1 MTIFDRLKSLLGG
14 NNTEE
19 FDEATVTNTVTGER
33 TRGPLARRVV
43 TLPEI
48 DTRRNSPAST
58 PSAIAG
64 SDDDM
69 PDGDVD
75 LAEKAAATKPIV
87 GSKEGGRTRKDEN
100 DQQIKTEAAKDK
112 KDAPA
117 VLPTDATAA
126 SATDEGGGLPTR
138 DEDGVQQTVVRAQGR
153 FRETFQEQLQRAVDK
168 FLEAEADSFRRG
180 DEISELLDNAAV
192 LNKLLDS
199 EDPLIRQERVSSF
212 LDTVMSSSFDQTFD
226 AIPEGRFSEGIANID
241 AKGALATILRNKDI
255 LKLFYFDDTVVDTED
270 LSNAGTGVVDPLG
283 FLLRYNNKSVK
294 QLGTALEDVRLTTE
308 TILGYAKDNERS
320 DNERFPTFVLDQK
333 LYIQGVE
340 VSKYLKGSATVSK
353 NNVTGHNTLTFT
365 LDNSNDK
372 FVWTDRNLGF
382 SVFERSYFYDEN
394 GDKIFYSSEQD
405 KEYARRLARALTS
418 QSAESIEDLDA
429 ELASTRLD
437 KSFLQYEA
445 AKKKVF
451 DYKTN
456 PNINPIN
463 VDAYGN
469 KLFTRFDLVP
479 NKCVFARMDPI
490 RLFSLYPFRPNT
502 GAADELW
509 MPEFAGFIEN
519 VSIEDDDVLGTSTI
533 TIECADIRQSI
544 LTRMRISSSVSSSL
558 TNPLDLLGLR
568 PKAIF
573 DDGTTNTGDNTTPQ
587 QQQIIAE
594 VQKVSPHFFNEKDR
608 EVTFYDDVINSVF
621 GTDVPPNMNL
631 EETVKLLLV
640 FKYDAIKKGRAR
652 RGVNNIQYGGTFRTP
667 WNKPGEAASYPAD
680 QVRSYLQEYHLFTL
694 FGPKRRPWTDEE
706 VDYVGTRTVT
716 INPDQQGVGDFTPLN
731 CRLWFLFPRNDS
743 GPANL
748 AELTTAN
755 IQMAH
760 EANWTNRIEVLRNV
774 IEGVDYQMF
783 VSGTGDIHVEFPF
796 ADFRPEDFGIF
807 KDVFRFQ
814 RATIS
819 TSYSD
824 EAEEPIAGLTV
835 VTGWSAGAT
844 NTDQIAEAFYQ
855 KSFAFSPYIAAR
867 YGMNVTQTVSIPYLS
882 IKEKPIA
889 QQRAVIEFQ
898 KANARCNTLQFQSAY
913 RPFLLPNRPV
923 HHLRRSR
930 IGLIVSSETTF
941 EIGASPKGSVSVG
954 LEHVRTWTGGYRFE
968 APETVNGPQ
977 KEEYTDRKTDREVP
991 ADEKGSKDSDPYSQQ
1006 VFVSVMAGTNLPT
1019 SGRAAWGVESPVAA
1033 NSGVYVIDLQKF
1045 NETQVARE
1053 PTPEPDPTPQDDT
1066 KAADTAAA
1074 SISVAPPTKQNRKWA
1089 GNPLAVNSVTS
1100 HWSPVRILRK
1110 RLPAP
1115 HTGTDFTGVG
1125 DLTDVSKVIDIL
1137 SVDNGKVS
1145 ISFSKST
1152 NPNSDRNPSISL
1164 NADNGLRALYVH
1176 IAPIGM
1182 IPKSLF
1188 QSTESTAYDA
1198 ALLAAKNYA
1207 VADFLYRSEYKK
1219 LAGAVALASSNL
1231 TKITNKKAPK
1241 APQPQIDSA
1250 TVALQKA
1257 QQELATLFL
1266 PTVPTS
1272 KYYMAPGTSY
1282 KVNTGDVIGLM
1293 SNTGNSFGVH
1303 LHFETIDNDNP
1314 VNWPF
1319 DYASLLPEGGTQIS
1333 KGSPK
1338 VDSFYYLPGPLT
1350 GKPHKEV
1357 TELDAKIRADIEAL
1371 KKK

>member
-43 TLPEI
+43 TFPEV
-48 DTRRNSPAST
+48 DLRPNSPAST

-69 PDGDVD
+69 PDGGVD

-87 GSKEGGRTRKDEN
+87 GSTEGGRTRKDEN

-138 DEDGVQQTVVRAQGR
+138 DEEGVQQTVVRAQGR

-168 FLEAEADSFRRG
+168 FLDAESDSFRRG
-180 DEISELLDNAAV
+180 DEIIELLDNTA
-192 LNKLLDS
+192 LLSKLLDS
-199 EDPLIRQERVSSF
+199 EDPVLKQALMTSPAMTSAVPPS
-212 LDTVMSSSFDQTFD
+212 
-226 AIPEGRFSEGIANID
+226 EGRVLVSEEEANAIENL
-241 AKGALATILRNKDI
+241 KTALATILRNKDI
-255 LKLFYFDDTVVDTED
+255 LKLFYFDDTNVNFAS
-270 LSNAGTGVVDPLG
+270 LSNAGTEGVNVPG
-283 FLLRYNNKSVK
+283 FLLRYNDKSVK

-308 TILGYAKDNERS
+308 TLLGNAKD
-320 DNERFPTFVLDQK
+320 DERFPTFVLDQK

-365 LDNSNDK
+365 LDNSHDK
-372 FVWTDRNLGF
+372 FVWTDRNLGLSIF
-382 SVFERSYFYDEN
+382 QRSYFYDEN
-394 GDKIFYSSEQD
+394 GDKVSYYSEKQLQQSIAD
-405 KEYARRLARALTS
+405 SFRREASSDEPGDPQLRVSGEPNIT
-418 QSAESIEDLDA
+418 AEP
-429 ELASTRLD
+429 
-437 KSFLQYEA
+437 FLQYEA

-451 DYKTN
+451 DYKAN
-456 PNINPIN
+456 PNINPIG
-463 VDAYGN
+463 VDAAGN
-469 KLFTRFDLVP
+469 KIFTRFDLVP

-587 QQQIIAE
+587 QRQIIAD

-621 GTDVPPNMNL
+621 GTDIPPNMNL

-716 INPDQQGVGDFTPLN
+716 IDPDQQGVGDFTPLN

-930 IGLIVSSETTF
+930 IGLIVSSDTTF
-941 EIGASPKGSVSVG
+941 DIGASPKGSVSVG

-968 APETVNGPQ
+968 APATVNGPQ
-977 KEEYTDRKTDREVP
+977 EAEYKDRKTDREVP

-1045 NETQVARE
+1045 NETQVART
-1053 PTPEPDPTPQDDT
+1053 PPPEPEPPAQDQTPP
-1066 KAADTAAA
+1066 ADAA
-1074 SISVAPPTKQNRKWA
+1074 SPAAVATPPPKQLRKWA
-1089 GNPLAVNSVTS
+1089 GNPIRGNLIVTS
-1100 HWSPVRILRK
+1100 HWAPVRVIKSINLVG
-1110 RLPAP
+1110 P
-1115 HTGTDFTGVG
+1115 HSGTDFGGRGPLTSVG
-1125 DLTDVSKVIDIL
+1125 SVVELIA
-1137 SVDNGKVS
+1137 VDNGTV
-1145 ISFSKST
+1145 T
-1152 NPNSDRNPSISL
+1152 LTTGRVNENSDAKPVFNL
-1164 NADNGLRALYVH
+1164 TAVNGLKALYAHV
-1176 IAPIGM
+1176 APIGM
-1182 IPKSLF
+1182 LPKSSVP
-1188 QSTESTAYDA
+1188 STEVEAYNK
-1198 ALLAAKNYA
+1198 ALLDAKAYA
-1207 VADFLYRSEYKK
+1207 VADYLYRAEYNRISGIIAAQTAVVNSKK
-1219 LAGAVALASSNL
+1219 S
-1231 TKITNKKAPK
+1231 T
-1241 APQPQIDSA
+1241 PQQVKEA
-1250 TVALQKA
+1250 TTALQSA
-1257 QQELATLFL
+1257 QAALSSLVVPQK
-1266 PTVPTS
+1266 PTS
-1272 KYYMAPGTSY
+1272 KYYMETGRSY
-1282 KVNTGDVIGLM
+1282 PVKTGDTIGLM
-1293 SNTGNSFGVH
+1293 SNTGLSTGVH
-1303 LHFETIDNDNP
+1303 LHFETIDDQNKLR
-1314 VNWPF
+1314 WP
-1319 DYASLLPEGGTQIS
+1319 YEYTELLPKGVS
-1333 KGSPK
+1333 RLPDGSPK
-1338 VDSFYYLPGPLT
+1338 ADSAYYLPGPLT
-1350 GKPHKEV
+1350 RR
-1357 TELDAKIRADIEAL
+1357 TESEIDAKIRTDLESI